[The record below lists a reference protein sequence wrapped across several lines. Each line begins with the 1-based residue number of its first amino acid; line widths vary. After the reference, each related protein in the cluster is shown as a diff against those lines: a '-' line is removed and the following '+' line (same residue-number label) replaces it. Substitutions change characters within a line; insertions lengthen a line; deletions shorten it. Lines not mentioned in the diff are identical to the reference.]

1 VKFIIN
7 TSFDPQ
13 FCALSIDNQW
23 QTCFFSS
30 KKKAGQETWEFLRD
44 KNLEKLKLSFIG
56 GVTGPGGFSSLRAAS
71 GILESLSLF
80 YKLPIHQISTGEITQ
95 ELLIKN
101 NHPKDNFI
109 LNSFGSGVFVSESF
123 NNLNNNFT
131 KNLIRLENLD
141 EAKLIF
147 RENLVF
153 TDFLPEKKAQE
164 FKNKITINWRE
175 NLAEFLYEIL
185 NKKTAQTNFLPNYE
199 CPPVS

>member
-95 ELLIKN
+95 ELLSLGPIK
-101 NHPKDNFI
+101 
-109 LNSFGSGVFVSESF
+109 S
-123 NNLNNNFT
+123 
-131 KNLIRLENLD
+131 R
-141 EAKLIF
+141 EAVHRKLI
-147 RENLVF
+147 
-153 TDFLPEKKAQE
+153 KKAQSIFDLE
-164 FKNKITINWRE
+164 YKRW
-175 NLAEFLYEIL
+175 A
-185 NKKTAQTNFLPNYE
+185 
-199 CPPVS
+199 